1 MLFIRSLIHAFNS
14 AFGLSGSLM
23 PQQPSFLICR
33 NTFNSQF
40 AIRSLIISFLAFS
53 ISSNCSLIQL
63 QFVWNQKTAKTDW
76 IEWEMKF
83 KLELEWSQEKIA
95 AGANGWKWAGNKLGK
110 WNEMLN
116 YSLLAYWFQV
126 NFFNSAPFNFWL
138 MNSRLISGNQFEWI
152 NEIKLRAEWN

>member
-1 MLFIRSLIHAFNS
+1 MKSNWNQMNELCWNAAIYVINYSLVIGWCQSGFHLFHKFSHFIQSNPE
-14 AFGLSGSLM
+14 LSGSLM

-83 KLELEWSQEKIA
+83 KLELEWSQEKIVV
-95 AGANGWKWAGNKLGK
+95 GMKSG
-110 WNEMLN
+110 LN
-116 YSLLAYWFQV
+116 
-126 NFFNSAPFNFWL
+126 
-138 MNSRLISGNQFEWI
+138 
-152 NEIKLRAEWN
+152 